1 MPFLSYSGVP
11 NISFYPFTIQATLDQ
26 RLSMDISNLT
36 PSSQEAKFLHI
47 PPRFQRQRL
56 DDKPSCQFHEVPLS
70 VPRRV
75 TKANIGAGSGSGM
88 FVNEPLP
95 ARRKRL
101 LRPLASDP
109 VMNSAHHTFDTSR
122 SIPFCQE
129 LSSWSLPYA
138 AYAKTFGKTPDQPS
152 PFRPVGATPDY
163 MDIQPCDA
171 TTPGGHTFSPSPTTQ
186 LVHKKVAWDRSSLL
200 FQGRHKELLESC
212 GRDDR
217 TTLVNY
223 LHDFHVHAFV
233 TAKYWGMGPRQWTPR
248 MISAFTLG
256 SHHDE
261 AEIPEAPP
269 LLCQWPI
276 LGNEPSN
283 RGVLDID
290 EDNGDDFFDVNTPKS
305 WKLWKRSSESSM
317 VATIKESLIQSTFS
331 RTSPP
336 QVPILTE
343 FISRSVAQDPHAIQ
357 LEAFKMAI
365 LSGNQSLLVELC
377 RQNDGHL
384 PARINEINPL
394 HLAATFLHGG
404 KCFELMLE
412 LLIRLQ
418 PRDISTGTQDNFQHT
433 VLDTLLITILRSHT
447 SVWPDEVSL
456 AFNPPNRF
464 PGEEKDI
471 CGRWDC
477 DSPVLRSLFR
487 RGYARVQD
495 DWKHPFCHTSV
506 TAVCHSIITVTT
518 APGFTD
524 INTLSGLFVRR
535 CACCGLELKLS
546 PLQAV
551 VVLAFYLAHRGMGG
565 ETLFGPLAMVSCLLS
580 SGADSSL
587 ETVVSIR
594 DILGTTKPG
603 RCYHELLD
611 AYGLMVQ
618 VPQSLVAKWPPECR
632 TGWLC
637 IRRIL
642 QIRYMNTSRLSSQR
656 TSPPDIDEEPRS
668 ASGHHSGP
676 GLGDDMMQ
684 SGLCSSAIVSPQE
697 LIWGAIQLELLTY
710 RRANKETLGYLGNSR
725 WEHSSLGWIL
735 DRQTFL

>member
-1 MPFLSYSGVP
+1 
-11 NISFYPFTIQATLDQ
+11 
-26 RLSMDISNLT
+26 
-36 PSSQEAKFLHI
+36 
-47 PPRFQRQRL
+47 
-56 DDKPSCQFHEVPLS
+56 
-70 VPRRV
+70 
-75 TKANIGAGSGSGM
+75 
-88 FVNEPLP
+88 
-95 ARRKRL
+95 
-101 LRPLASDP
+101 
-109 VMNSAHHTFDTSR
+109 
-122 SIPFCQE
+122 
-129 LSSWSLPYA
+129 
-138 AYAKTFGKTPDQPS
+138 
-152 PFRPVGATPDY
+152 
-163 MDIQPCDA
+163 
-171 TTPGGHTFSPSPTTQ
+171 
-186 LVHKKVAWDRSSLL
+186 
-200 FQGRHKELLESC
+200 
-212 GRDDR
+212 
-217 TTLVNY
+217 
-223 LHDFHVHAFV
+223 
-233 TAKYWGMGPRQWTPR
+233 

-256 SHHDE
+256 SFTVDSPMDSTAATSASSHHDE

-276 LGNEPSN
+276 LGNELSN

-305 WKLWKRSSESSM
+305 WKMWKRSSESSM

-336 QVPILTE
+336 QVPISTE

-365 LSGNQSLLVELC
+365 MSGNQSLLVELC

-394 HLAATFLHGG
+394 HLAATFLHGS

-433 VLDTLLITILRSHT
+433 VLDTLLIIILRSHT

-487 RGYARVQD
+487 RGYARVPD

-551 VVLAFYLAHRGMGG
+551 VVVAFYLAHRGMGG

-618 VPQSLVAKWPPECR
+618 VPQSLMAKWSPECR
-632 TGWLC
+632 TGWLY

-642 QIRYMNTSRLSSQR
+642 QIRNMNTSRLSSQR

-676 GLGDDMMQ
+676 GLGDYMMQ